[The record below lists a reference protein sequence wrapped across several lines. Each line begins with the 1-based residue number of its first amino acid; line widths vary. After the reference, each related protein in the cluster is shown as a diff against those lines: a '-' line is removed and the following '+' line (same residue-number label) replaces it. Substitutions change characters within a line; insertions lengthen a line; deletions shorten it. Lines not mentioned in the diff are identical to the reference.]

1 MQMPFLPVNQSDLNK
16 RGWTALDIILISGDA
31 YIDHPAFAAAI
42 IGRTLEAAGF
52 KVGIIAQ
59 PDWKND
65 SDFTV
70 LGKPRLFFGITSG
83 NMDSMVNHYT
93 AQRKLR
99 NNDAYSPDGVTGK
112 RPDRAVII
120 YTNILK
126 RLFKGVPIVIGGI
139 ESSLRR
145 IAHYDFWQDKVRNSI
160 LADSKADI
168 LLYGMGERPV
178 TDLAVLLQQGNPVS
192 SIQNLPSSVVFSS
205 TPPTN
210 EDIILPEAEKCSAK
224 DTFYQMT
231 RQFEDNYRTKTIFQK
246 NAGRWLKHNPPAK
259 PLTTKEMDTIYAL
272 PFEYKPHP
280 VYKGQKIPAYE
291 QIKESITSHRG
302 CYGGCNF
309 CAIACHQG
317 RNIQSRSEKSLL
329 QEAQKHTGTISDV
342 GGPTVNMYA
351 SFCRL
356 CFPETCKRN
365 SCLVPDI
372 CPNLQINHSI
382 QVKLLDKISNLPNIK
397 HLFIA
402 SGIRYD
408 MAINDESYIEA
419 IATKYTGGRLKL
431 APEHSVPK
439 VLRLMN
445 KPQIDIFEQF
455 CKKFY
460 FYTQKAGLKRQI
472 IPYIII
478 GHPGTNMDDALELHY
493 WLRKNKLSV
502 EQVQEFTPT
511 PMTISTCMYYTGL
524 DYETGEP
531 IHIPKPS
538 EIRRQKELI
547 INRTTMKLTGTS
559 TIRKNDILVVQKF
572 R

>member
-1 MQMPFLPVNQSDLNK
+1 MPFLPVNQSDLK
-16 RGWTALDIILISGDA
+16 ERDWDYLDIILISGDA
-31 YIDHPAFAAAI
+31 YIDHPSFAAAI

-52 KVGIIAQ
+52 RVGIIPQ
-59 PDWKND
+59 PDWRND
-65 SDFTV
+65 STFTV
-70 LGKPRLFFGITSG
+70 LGRPRLFFGITAG

-99 NNDAYSPDGVTGK
+99 NDDAYSPDGISGK
-112 RPDRAVII
+112 RPDRAIII
-120 YTNILK
+120 YTNIIK

-168 LLYGMGERPV
+168 LIYGMGERPV
-178 TDLAVLLQQGNPVS
+178 TELAILLQKGVPVS
-192 SIQNLPSSVVFSS
+192 SIQNLPSTVVFSS
-205 TPPTN
+205 TFPAK

-224 DTFYQMT
+224 ETFYQMT
-231 RQFEDNYRTKTIFQK
+231 RQFEDNYRTKNIFQK
-246 NAGRWLKHNPPAK
+246 TAGRWLKHNPPAK
-259 PLTTKEMDTIYAL
+259 PLTTKEMDSIYAL
-272 PFEYKPHP
+272 PFAYQAHP
-280 VYKGQKIPAYE
+280 VYAGHKIPAYE
-291 QIKESITSHRG
+291 QIKDSITSHRG

-317 RNIQSRSEKSLL
+317 RNIQSRSETSLL
-329 QEAQKHTGTISDV
+329 KEAQKHTGTISDV
-342 GGPTVNMYA
+342 GGPTANMYA

-356 CFPETCKRN
+356 DFPETCKRS

-372 CPNLQINHSI
+372 CPNLQINHSV
-382 QVKLLDKISNLPNIK
+382 QLKILAKIGNLPRIK

-408 MAINDESYIEA
+408 MAVNDDNYIEA
-419 IATKYTGGRLKL
+419 LATKYTGGRLKL
-431 APEHSVPK
+431 APEHSVSS

-445 KPQIDIFEQF
+445 KPQIEVFEKF

-460 FYTQKAGLKRQI
+460 FYTNKAGRKSQI
-472 IPYIII
+472 IPYLII
-478 GHPGTNMDDALELHY
+478 GHPGTTMEDAFELRN
-493 WLRKNKLSV
+493 WLRKNKLKV

-524 DYETGEP
+524 DYETGKP

-547 INRTTMKLTGTS
+547 INR
-559 TIRKNDILVVQKF
+559 
-572 R
+572 

>member
-1 MQMPFLPVNQSDLNK
+1 MPFLPVNQSDLK
-16 RGWTALDIILISGDA
+16 ERDWDYLDIILISGDA
-31 YIDHPAFAAAI
+31 YIDHPSFAAAI

-52 KVGIIAQ
+52 RVGIIPQ
-59 PDWKND
+59 PDWRND
-65 SDFTV
+65 SSFTV
-70 LGKPRLFFGITSG
+70 LGKPRLFFGITAG
-83 NMDSMVNHYT
+83 NMDSIVNHYT

-99 NNDAYSPDGVTGK
+99 NDDAYSPDGISGK
-112 RPDRAVII
+112 RPDRAIII
-120 YTNILK
+120 YTNIIK

-168 LLYGMGERPV
+168 LIYGMGERPV
-178 TDLAVLLQQGNPVS
+178 TELAILLQKGVPVS
-192 SIQNLPSSVVFSS
+192 SIQNLPSTVVFSS
-205 TPPTN
+205 SPPAK

-224 DTFYQMT
+224 ETFYQMT

-246 NAGRWLKHNPPAK
+246 TAGRWLKHNPPAK
-259 PLTTKEMDTIYAL
+259 PLTTKEMDSIYAL
-272 PFEYKPHP
+272 PFAYQPHP
-280 VYKGQKIPAYE
+280 VYAGHKIPAYE
-291 QIKESITSHRG
+291 QIKDSITSHRG

-317 RNIQSRSEKSLL
+317 RNIQFRSETSLL
-329 QEAQKHTGTISDV
+329 KEAQKHTGTISDV
-342 GGPTVNMYA
+342 GGPTANMYA

-356 CFPETCKRN
+356 DFPETCKRS

-372 CPNLQINHSI
+372 CPNLQINHSVQLKI
-382 QVKLLDKISNLPNIK
+382 LAKIGKLPRIK

-408 MAINDESYIEA
+408 MAVNDDNYIEA
-419 IATKYTGGRLKL
+419 LATKYTGGRLKL
-431 APEHSVPK
+431 APEHSVSS

-445 KPQIDIFEQF
+445 KPQIEVFEKF

-460 FYTQKAGLKRQI
+460 FYTNKAGLKSQI
-472 IPYIII
+472 IPYLII
-478 GHPGTNMDDALELHY
+478 GHPGTTMEDAFELRN
-493 WLRKNKLSV
+493 WLRKNKLKV

-524 DYETGEP
+524 DYETGKP

-547 INRTTMKLTGTS
+547 INR
-559 TIRKNDILVVQKF
+559 
-572 R
+572 

>member
-1 MQMPFLPVNQSDLNK
+1 MPFLPVNQSDLK
-16 RGWTALDIILISGDA
+16 ERDWDYLDIILISGDA
-31 YIDHPAFAAAI
+31 YIDHPSFAAAI

-52 KVGIIAQ
+52 RVGIIPQ
-59 PDWKND
+59 PDWRND
-65 SDFTV
+65 STFTV
-70 LGKPRLFFGITSG
+70 LGRPRLFFGITAG

-99 NNDAYSPDGVTGK
+99 NDDAYSPDGISGK
-112 RPDRAVII
+112 RPDRAIII
-120 YTNILK
+120 YTNIIK

-168 LLYGMGERPV
+168 LIYGMGERPV
-178 TDLAVLLQQGNPVS
+178 RDLAILLQKGVPVS
-192 SIQNLPSSVVFSS
+192 SIQNLPSTVVFSS
-205 TPPTN
+205 TFPAK

-224 DTFYQMT
+224 ETFYQMT

-259 PLTTKEMDTIYAL
+259 PLTTKEMDSIYAL
-272 PFEYKPHP
+272 PFAYQAHP
-280 VYKGQKIPAYE
+280 VYAGHKIPAYE
-291 QIKESITSHRG
+291 QIKDSITSHRG

-317 RNIQSRSEKSLL
+317 RNIQSRSETSLL
-329 QEAQKHTGTISDV
+329 KEAQKHTGTITDV
-342 GGPTVNMYA
+342 GGPTANMYA

-356 CFPETCKRN
+356 DFPDTCKRS

-372 CPNLQINHSI
+372 CPNLQINHSV
-382 QVKLLDKISNLPNIK
+382 QLKILAKIGNLPRIK

-408 MAINDESYIEA
+408 MAVNDDNYIEA
-419 IATKYTGGRLKL
+419 LATKYTGGRLKL
-431 APEHSVPK
+431 APEHSVSS

-445 KPQIDIFEQF
+445 KPQIEVFEKF

-460 FYTQKAGLKRQI
+460 FYTNKAGLKSQI
-472 IPYIII
+472 IPYLII
-478 GHPGTNMDDALELHY
+478 GHPGTTMEDAFELRN
-493 WLRKNKLSV
+493 WLRKNKLKV

-524 DYETGEP
+524 DYETGKP

-547 INRTTMKLTGTS
+547 INR
-559 TIRKNDILVVQKF
+559 
-572 R
+572 

>member
-1 MQMPFLPVNQSDLNK
+1 MPFLPVNQSDLK
-16 RGWTALDIILISGDA
+16 ERDWDYLDIILISGDA
-31 YIDHPAFAAAI
+31 YIDHPSFAAAI

-52 KVGIIAQ
+52 RVGIIPQ
-59 PDWKND
+59 PDWRND
-65 SDFTV
+65 SSFTV
-70 LGKPRLFFGITSG
+70 LGKPRLFFGITAG
-83 NMDSMVNHYT
+83 NMDSIVNHYT

-99 NNDAYSPDGVTGK
+99 NDDAYSPDGISGK
-112 RPDRAVII
+112 RPDRAIII
-120 YTNILK
+120 YTNIIK

-168 LLYGMGERPV
+168 LIYGMGERPV
-178 TDLAVLLQQGNPVS
+178 TELAILLQKGVPVS
-192 SIQNLPSSVVFSS
+192 SIQNLPSTVVFSS
-205 TPPTN
+205 SPPAK

-224 DTFYQMT
+224 ETFYQMT

-246 NAGRWLKHNPPAK
+246 TAGRWLKHNPPAK
-259 PLTTKEMDTIYAL
+259 PLTTKEMDSIYAL
-272 PFEYKPHP
+272 PFAYQPHP
-280 VYKGQKIPAYE
+280 VYAGHKIPAYE
-291 QIKESITSHRG
+291 QIKDSITSHRG

-317 RNIQSRSEKSLL
+317 RNIQFRSETSLL
-329 QEAQKHTGTISDV
+329 KEAQKHTGTISDV
-342 GGPTVNMYA
+342 GGPTANMYA

-356 CFPETCKRN
+356 DFPETCKRS

-372 CPNLQINHSI
+372 CPNLQINHSVQLKI
-382 QVKLLDKISNLPNIK
+382 LAKIGKLPRIK

-408 MAINDESYIEA
+408 MAVNDDNYIEA

-431 APEHSVPK
+431 APEHSVSS

-445 KPQIDIFEQF
+445 KPQIEVFEKF

-460 FYTQKAGLKRQI
+460 FYTNKAGLKSQI
-472 IPYIII
+472 IPYLII
-478 GHPGTNMDDALELHY
+478 GHPGTTMEDAFELRN
-493 WLRKNKLSV
+493 WLRKNKLKV

-524 DYETGEP
+524 DYETGKP

-547 INRTTMKLTGTS
+547 INR
-559 TIRKNDILVVQKF
+559 
-572 R
+572 

>member
-1 MQMPFLPVNQSDLNK
+1 MLFLPVNQSDLK
-16 RGWTALDIILISGDA
+16 ERDWDYLDIILISGDA
-31 YIDHPAFAAAI
+31 YIDHPSFAAAI

-52 KVGIIAQ
+52 RVGIIPQ
-59 PDWKND
+59 PDWRND
-65 SDFTV
+65 SSFTV
-70 LGKPRLFFGITSG
+70 LGKPRLFFGITAG
-83 NMDSMVNHYT
+83 NMDSIVNHYT

-99 NNDAYSPDGVTGK
+99 NDDAYSPDGISGK
-112 RPDRAVII
+112 RPDRAIII
-120 YTNILK
+120 YTNIIK

-168 LLYGMGERPV
+168 LIYGMGERPV
-178 TDLAVLLQQGNPVS
+178 TELAILLQKGVPVS
-192 SIQNLPSSVVFSS
+192 SIQNLPSTVVFSS
-205 TPPTN
+205 TFPAK

-224 DTFYQMT
+224 ETFYQMT

-246 NAGRWLKHNPPAK
+246 TAGRWLKHNPPAK
-259 PLTTKEMDTIYAL
+259 PLTTKEMDSIYAL
-272 PFEYKPHP
+272 SFKYQPHP
-280 VYKGQKIPAYE
+280 VYAGHKIPAYE
-291 QIKESITSHRG
+291 QIKDSITSHRG

-317 RNIQSRSEKSLL
+317 RNIQSRSETSLL
-329 QEAQKHTGTISDV
+329 KEAQKHTGTITDV
-342 GGPTVNMYA
+342 GGPTANMYA

-356 CFPETCKRN
+356 DFPETCKRS

-372 CPNLQINHSI
+372 CPNLQINHSV
-382 QVKLLDKISNLPNIK
+382 QLKILAKIGNLPRIK

-408 MAINDESYIEA
+408 MAVNDDNYIEA
-419 IATKYTGGRLKL
+419 LATKYTGGRLKL
-431 APEHSVPK
+431 APEHSVSS

-445 KPQIDIFEQF
+445 KPQIEVFEKF

-460 FYTQKAGLKRQI
+460 FYTNKAGLKSQI
-472 IPYIII
+472 IPYLII
-478 GHPGTNMDDALELHY
+478 GHPGTTMEDAFELRN
-493 WLRKNKLSV
+493 WLRKNKLKV

-524 DYETGEP
+524 DYETGKP

-547 INRTTMKLTGTS
+547 IN
-559 TIRKNDILVVQKF
+559 Q
-572 R
+572 

>member
-70 LGKPRLFFGITSG
+70 LGEPRLFFGITSG

-120 YTNILK
+120 YTNIIK

-178 TDLAVLLQQGNPVS
+178 TDLAVLLQQGNSVS

-246 NAGRWLKHNPPAK
+246 NA
-259 PLTTKEMDTIYAL
+259 
-272 PFEYKPHP
+272 
-280 VYKGQKIPAYE
+280 
-291 QIKESITSHRG
+291 
-302 CYGGCNF
+302 
-309 CAIACHQG
+309 
-317 RNIQSRSEKSLL
+317 
-329 QEAQKHTGTISDV
+329 
-342 GGPTVNMYA
+342 
-351 SFCRL
+351 
-356 CFPETCKRN
+356 
-365 SCLVPDI
+365 
-372 CPNLQINHSI
+372 
-382 QVKLLDKISNLPNIK
+382 
-397 HLFIA
+397 
-402 SGIRYD
+402 
-408 MAINDESYIEA
+408 
-419 IATKYTGGRLKL
+419 
-431 APEHSVPK
+431 
-439 VLRLMN
+439 
-445 KPQIDIFEQF
+445 
-455 CKKFY
+455 
-460 FYTQKAGLKRQI
+460 
-472 IPYIII
+472 
-478 GHPGTNMDDALELHY
+478 
-493 WLRKNKLSV
+493 
-502 EQVQEFTPT
+502 
-511 PMTISTCMYYTGL
+511 
-524 DYETGEP
+524 
-531 IHIPKPS
+531 
-538 EIRRQKELI
+538 
-547 INRTTMKLTGTS
+547 
-559 TIRKNDILVVQKF
+559 
-572 R
+572 

>member
-1 MQMPFLPVNQSDLNK
+1 MPFLPVNQSDLK
-16 RGWTALDIILISGDA
+16 ERDWDYLDIILISGDA
-31 YIDHPAFAAAI
+31 YIDHPSFAAAI

-52 KVGIIAQ
+52 RVGIIPQ
-59 PDWKND
+59 PDWRND
-65 SDFTV
+65 STFTV
-70 LGKPRLFFGITSG
+70 LGRPRLFFGITAG

-99 NNDAYSPDGVTGK
+99 NDDAYSPDGISGK
-112 RPDRAVII
+112 RPDRAIII
-120 YTNILK
+120 YTNIIK

-168 LLYGMGERPV
+168 LIYGMGERPV
-178 TDLAVLLQQGNPVS
+178 TELAILLQKGIPVS
-192 SIQNLPSSVVFSS
+192 SIQNLPSTVVFSS
-205 TPPTN
+205 TFPAK

-224 DTFYQMT
+224 ETFYQMT

-246 NAGRWLKHNPPAK
+246 TAGRWLKHNPPAK
-259 PLTTKEMDTIYAL
+259 PLTTKEMDSIYAL
-272 PFEYKPHP
+272 PFAYQAHP
-280 VYKGQKIPAYE
+280 VYAGHKIPAYE
-291 QIKESITSHRG
+291 QIKDSITSHRG

-317 RNIQSRSEKSLL
+317 RNIQSRSETSLL
-329 QEAQKHTGTISDV
+329 KEAQKHTGTITDV
-342 GGPTVNMYA
+342 GGPTANMYA

-356 CFPETCKRN
+356 DFPDTCKRS

-372 CPNLQINHSI
+372 CPNLQINHSV
-382 QVKLLDKISNLPNIK
+382 QLKILAKIGNLPRIK

-408 MAINDESYIEA
+408 MAVNDDNYIEA
-419 IATKYTGGRLKL
+419 LATKYTGGRLKL
-431 APEHSVPK
+431 APEHSVSS

-445 KPQIDIFEQF
+445 KPQIEVFEKF

-460 FYTQKAGLKRQI
+460 FYTNKAGLKSKI
-472 IPYIII
+472 IPYLII
-478 GHPGTNMDDALELHY
+478 GHPGTTMENAFELRN
-493 WLRKNKLSV
+493 WLRKNKLKV

-524 DYETGEP
+524 DYETGKP

-547 INRTTMKLTGTS
+547 INR
-559 TIRKNDILVVQKF
+559 
-572 R
+572 

>member
-1 MQMPFLPVNQSDLNK
+1 MPFLPVNQSDLK
-16 RGWTALDIILISGDA
+16 ERDWDYLDIILISGDA
-31 YIDHPAFAAAI
+31 YIDHPSFAAAI

-52 KVGIIAQ
+52 RVGIIPQ
-59 PDWKND
+59 PDWRND
-65 SDFTV
+65 SSFTV
-70 LGKPRLFFGITSG
+70 LGKPRLFFGITAG
-83 NMDSMVNHYT
+83 NMDSIVNHYT

-99 NNDAYSPDGVTGK
+99 NDDAYSPDGISGK
-112 RPDRAVII
+112 RPDRAIII
-120 YTNILK
+120 YTNIIK

-168 LLYGMGERPV
+168 LIYGMGERPV
-178 TDLAVLLQQGNPVS
+178 TELAILLQKGVPVS
-192 SIQNLPSSVVFSS
+192 SIQNLPSTVVFSS
-205 TPPTN
+205 TFPAK
-210 EDIILPEAEKCSAK
+210 EDIILPEAEKCYAK
-224 DTFYQMT
+224 ETFYQMT

-246 NAGRWLKHNPPAK
+246 TAGRWLKHNPPAK
-259 PLTTKEMDTIYAL
+259 PLTTKEMDSIYAL
-272 PFEYKPHP
+272 PFAYQPHP
-280 VYKGQKIPAYE
+280 VYAGHKIPAYE
-291 QIKESITSHRG
+291 QIKDSITSHRG

-317 RNIQSRSEKSLL
+317 RNIQSRSETSLL
-329 QEAQKHTGTISDV
+329 KEAQKHTGTITDV
-342 GGPTVNMYA
+342 GGPTANMYA

-356 CFPETCKRN
+356 DFPETCKRS

-372 CPNLQINHSI
+372 CPNLQINHSVQLKI
-382 QVKLLDKISNLPNIK
+382 LAKIGKLPRIK

-408 MAINDESYIEA
+408 MAVNDDNYIEA

-431 APEHSVPK
+431 APEHSVSS

-445 KPQIDIFEQF
+445 KPQIEVFEKF

-460 FYTQKAGLKRQI
+460 FYTNKAGLKSQI
-472 IPYIII
+472 IPYLII
-478 GHPGTNMDDALELHY
+478 GHPGTTMEDAFELRN
-493 WLRKNKLSV
+493 WLRKNKLKV

-524 DYETGEP
+524 DYETGKP

-547 INRTTMKLTGTS
+547 INR
-559 TIRKNDILVVQKF
+559 
-572 R
+572 

>member
-1 MQMPFLPVNQSDLNK
+1 MPFLPVNQSDLK
-16 RGWTALDIILISGDA
+16 ERDWDYLDIILISGDA
-31 YIDHPAFAAAI
+31 YIDHPSFAAAI
-42 IGRTLEAAGF
+42 IGRTLESAGF
-52 KVGIIAQ
+52 RVGIIPQ
-59 PDWKND
+59 PDWRND
-65 SDFTV
+65 SAFTV
-70 LGKPRLFFGITSG
+70 LGKPRLFFGITAG

-99 NNDAYSPDGVTGK
+99 NDDAYSPDGISGK
-112 RPDRAVII
+112 RPDRAIII
-120 YTNILK
+120 YTNIIK

-168 LLYGMGERPV
+168 LIYGMGERPV
-178 TDLAVLLQQGNPVS
+178 TELAILLQKGIPVS
-192 SIQNLPSSVVFSS
+192 SIQNLPSTVVFSS
-205 TPPTN
+205 TFPAK

-224 DTFYQMT
+224 ETFYQMT

-246 NAGRWLKHNPPAK
+246 TAGRWLKHNPPAK
-259 PLTTKEMDTIYAL
+259 PLTTKEMDSIYAL
-272 PFEYKPHP
+272 SFKYQPHP
-280 VYKGQKIPAYE
+280 VYAGHKIPAYE
-291 QIKESITSHRG
+291 QIKDSITSHRG

-317 RNIQSRSEKSLL
+317 RNIQSRSETSLL
-329 QEAQKHTGTISDV
+329 KEAQKHTGTITDV
-342 GGPTVNMYA
+342 GGPTANMYA

-356 CFPETCKRN
+356 DFPETCKRS

-372 CPNLQINHSI
+372 CPNLQINHSV
-382 QVKLLDKISNLPNIK
+382 QLKILAKIGNLPRIK

-408 MAINDESYIEA
+408 MAVNDDNYIEA
-419 IATKYTGGRLKL
+419 LATKYTGGRLKL
-431 APEHSVPK
+431 APEHSVSS

-445 KPQIDIFEQF
+445 KPQIEVFEKF

-460 FYTQKAGLKRQI
+460 FYTNKAGLKSKI
-472 IPYIII
+472 IPYLII
-478 GHPGTNMDDALELHY
+478 GHPGTTMEDAFELRN
-493 WLRKNKLSV
+493 WLRKNKLKV

-524 DYETGEP
+524 DYETGKP

-547 INRTTMKLTGTS
+547 INR
-559 TIRKNDILVVQKF
+559 
-572 R
+572 

>member
-1 MQMPFLPVNQSDLNK
+1 MPFLPVNQSDLK
-16 RGWTALDIILISGDA
+16 ERDWDYLDIILISGDA
-31 YIDHPAFAAAI
+31 YIDHPSFAAAI

-52 KVGIIAQ
+52 RVGIIPQ
-59 PDWKND
+59 PDWRND
-65 SDFTV
+65 SSFTV
-70 LGKPRLFFGITSG
+70 LGKPRLFFGITAG

-99 NNDAYSPDGVTGK
+99 NDDAYSPDGISGK
-112 RPDRAVII
+112 RPDRAIII
-120 YTNILK
+120 YTNIIK

-168 LLYGMGERPV
+168 LIYGMGERPV
-178 TDLAVLLQQGNPVS
+178 TELAILLQKGIPVS
-192 SIQNLPSSVVFSS
+192 SIQNLPSTVVFSS
-205 TPPTN
+205 TFPAK

-224 DTFYQMT
+224 ETFYQMT

-246 NAGRWLKHNPPAK
+246 TAGRWLKHNPPAK
-259 PLTTKEMDTIYAL
+259 PLTTKEMDSIYAL
-272 PFEYKPHP
+272 SFKYQPHP
-280 VYKGQKIPAYE
+280 VYAGHKIPAYE
-291 QIKESITSHRG
+291 QIKDSITSHRG

-317 RNIQSRSEKSLL
+317 RNIQSRSETSLL
-329 QEAQKHTGTISDV
+329 KEAQKHTGTITDV
-342 GGPTVNMYA
+342 GCPTANMYA

-356 CFPETCKRN
+356 DFPETCKRS

-372 CPNLQINHSI
+372 CPNLQINHSV
-382 QVKLLDKISNLPNIK
+382 QLKILAKIGNLPRIK

-408 MAINDESYIEA
+408 MAVNDDNYIEA
-419 IATKYTGGRLKL
+419 LATKYTGGRLKL
-431 APEHSVPK
+431 APEHSVSS

-445 KPQIDIFEQF
+445 KPQIEVFEKF

-460 FYTQKAGLKRQI
+460 FYTNKAGLKSKI
-472 IPYIII
+472 IPYLII
-478 GHPGTNMDDALELHY
+478 GHPGTTMEDAFELRN
-493 WLRKNKLSV
+493 WLRKNKLKV

-524 DYETGEP
+524 DYETGKP

-547 INRTTMKLTGTS
+547 INR
-559 TIRKNDILVVQKF
+559 
-572 R
+572 

>member
-1 MQMPFLPVNQSDLNK
+1 MLFLPVNQSDLK
-16 RGWTALDIILISGDA
+16 ERDWDYLDIILISGDA
-31 YIDHPAFAAAI
+31 YIDHPSFAAAI

-52 KVGIIAQ
+52 RVGIIPQ
-59 PDWKND
+59 PDWRND
-65 SDFTV
+65 SAFTV
-70 LGKPRLFFGITSG
+70 LGKPRLFFGITAG

-99 NNDAYSPDGVTGK
+99 NDDAYSPDGISGK
-112 RPDRAVII
+112 RPDRAIII
-120 YTNILK
+120 YTNIIK

-168 LLYGMGERPV
+168 LIYGMGERPV
-178 TDLAVLLQQGNPVS
+178 TELAILLQKGVPVS
-192 SIQNLPSSVVFSS
+192 SIQNLPSTVVFSS
-205 TPPTN
+205 TFPAK

-224 DTFYQMT
+224 ETFYQMT
-231 RQFEDNYRTKTIFQK
+231 RQFEDNYRTKNIFQK
-246 NAGRWLKHNPPAK
+246 TAGRWLKHNPPAK
-259 PLTTKEMDTIYAL
+259 PLTTKEMDSIYAL
-272 PFEYKPHP
+272 PFAYQPHP
-280 VYKGQKIPAYE
+280 IYAVHKIPAYE
-291 QIKESITSHRG
+291 QIKDSITSHRG

-317 RNIQSRSEKSLL
+317 RNIQSRSETSLL
-329 QEAQKHTGTISDV
+329 KEAQKHTGTITDV
-342 GGPTVNMYA
+342 GGPTANMYA

-356 CFPETCKRN
+356 DFPDTCKRS

-372 CPNLQINHSI
+372 CPNLQINHSVQLEI
-382 QVKLLDKISNLPNIK
+382 LAKIGNLPRIK

-408 MAINDESYIEA
+408 MAVNDDNYIEA
-419 IATKYTGGRLKL
+419 LATKYTGGRLKL
-431 APEHSVPK
+431 APEHSVSS

-445 KPQIDIFEQF
+445 KPQIEVFEKF

-460 FYTQKAGLKRQI
+460 FYTNKAGLKSQI
-472 IPYIII
+472 IPYLII
-478 GHPGTNMDDALELHY
+478 GHPGTTMEDAFELRN
-493 WLRKNKLSV
+493 WLRKNKLKV

-524 DYETGEP
+524 DYETGKP

-547 INRTTMKLTGTS
+547 INR
-559 TIRKNDILVVQKF
+559 
-572 R
+572 

>member
-1 MQMPFLPVNQSDLNK
+1 MPFLPVNQSDLK
-16 RGWTALDIILISGDA
+16 ERDWDYLDIILISGDA
-31 YIDHPAFAAAI
+31 YIDHPSFAAAI

-52 KVGIIAQ
+52 RVGIIPQ
-59 PDWKND
+59 PDWRND
-65 SDFTV
+65 SAFTV
-70 LGKPRLFFGITSG
+70 LGKPRLFFGITAG

-99 NNDAYSPDGVTGK
+99 NDDAYSPDGISGK
-112 RPDRAVII
+112 RPDRAIII
-120 YTNILK
+120 YTNIIK

-168 LLYGMGERPV
+168 LIYGMGERPV
-178 TDLAVLLQQGNPVS
+178 TELAILLQKGIPVS
-192 SIQNLPSSVVFSS
+192 SIQNLPSTVVFSS
-205 TPPTN
+205 TFPAK

-224 DTFYQMT
+224 ETFYQMT
-231 RQFEDNYRTKTIFQK
+231 RQFEDNYRTKNIFQK
-246 NAGRWLKHNPPAK
+246 TAGRWLKHNPPAK
-259 PLTTKEMDTIYAL
+259 PLTTKEMDSIYAL
-272 PFEYKPHP
+272 PFKYQPHP
-280 VYKGQKIPAYE
+280 VYAGHKIPAYE
-291 QIKESITSHRG
+291 QIKDSITSHRG

-317 RNIQSRSEKSLL
+317 RNIQFRSETSLL
-329 QEAQKHTGTISDV
+329 KEAQKHTGTISDV
-342 GGPTVNMYA
+342 GGPTANMYA

-356 CFPETCKRN
+356 DFPETCKRS

-372 CPNLQINHSI
+372 CPNLQINHSV
-382 QVKLLDKISNLPNIK
+382 QLKILAKIGNLPRIK

-408 MAINDESYIEA
+408 MAVNDDNYIEA
-419 IATKYTGGRLKL
+419 LATKYTGGRLKL
-431 APEHSVPK
+431 APEHSVSS

-445 KPQIDIFEQF
+445 KPQIEVFEKF

-460 FYTQKAGLKRQI
+460 FYTNKAGLKSQI
-472 IPYIII
+472 IPYLII
-478 GHPGTNMDDALELHY
+478 GHPGTTMEDAFELRN
-493 WLRKNKLSV
+493 WLRKNKLKV

-524 DYETGEP
+524 DYETGKP

-547 INRTTMKLTGTS
+547 INR
-559 TIRKNDILVVQKF
+559 
-572 R
+572 

>member
-1 MQMPFLPVNQSDLNK
+1 MLFLPVNQSDLK
-16 RGWTALDIILISGDA
+16 ERDWDYLDIILISGDA
-31 YIDHPAFAAAI
+31 YIDHPSFAAAI

-52 KVGIIAQ
+52 RVGIIPQ
-59 PDWKND
+59 PDWRND
-65 SDFTV
+65 SSFTV
-70 LGKPRLFFGITSG
+70 LGKPRLFFGITAG
-83 NMDSMVNHYT
+83 NMDSIVNHYT

-99 NNDAYSPDGVTGK
+99 NDDAYSPDGISGK
-112 RPDRAVII
+112 RPDRAIII
-120 YTNILK
+120 YTNIIK

-168 LLYGMGERPV
+168 LIYGMGERPV
-178 TDLAVLLQQGNPVS
+178 TELAILLQKGIPVS
-192 SIQNLPSSVVFSS
+192 SIQNLPSTVVFSS
-205 TPPTN
+205 TFPAK

-224 DTFYQMT
+224 ETFYQMT

-246 NAGRWLKHNPPAK
+246 TAGRWLKHNPPAK
-259 PLTTKEMDTIYAL
+259 PLTTKEMDSIYAL
-272 PFEYKPHP
+272 SFKYQPHP
-280 VYKGQKIPAYE
+280 VYAGHKIPAYE
-291 QIKESITSHRG
+291 QIKDSITSHRG

-317 RNIQSRSEKSLL
+317 RNIQSRSETSLL
-329 QEAQKHTGTISDV
+329 KEAQKHTGTITDV
-342 GGPTVNMYA
+342 GGPTANMYA

-356 CFPETCKRN
+356 DFPETCKRS

-372 CPNLQINHSI
+372 CPNLQINHSV
-382 QVKLLDKISNLPNIK
+382 QLKILAKIGNLPRIK

-408 MAINDESYIEA
+408 MAVNDDNYIEA
-419 IATKYTGGRLKL
+419 LATKYTGGRLKL
-431 APEHSVPK
+431 APEHSVSS

-445 KPQIDIFEQF
+445 KPQIEVFEKF

-460 FYTQKAGLKRQI
+460 FYTNKAGLKSKI
-472 IPYIII
+472 IPYLII
-478 GHPGTNMDDALELHY
+478 GHPGTTMENAFELRN
-493 WLRKNKLSV
+493 WLRKNKLKV

-524 DYETGEP
+524 DYETGKP

-547 INRTTMKLTGTS
+547 INR
-559 TIRKNDILVVQKF
+559 
-572 R
+572 

>member
-1 MQMPFLPVNQSDLNK
+1 MLFLPVNQSDLK
-16 RGWTALDIILISGDA
+16 ERDWDYLDIILISGDA
-31 YIDHPAFAAAI
+31 YIDHPSFAAAI

-52 KVGIIAQ
+52 RVGIIPQ
-59 PDWKND
+59 PDWRND
-65 SDFTV
+65 STFTV
-70 LGKPRLFFGITSG
+70 LGRPRLFFGITAG

-99 NNDAYSPDGVTGK
+99 NDDAYSPDGISGK
-112 RPDRAVII
+112 RPDRAIII
-120 YTNILK
+120 YTNIIK

-168 LLYGMGERPV
+168 LIYGMGERPV
-178 TDLAVLLQQGNPVS
+178 TELAILLQKGVPVS
-192 SIQNLPSSVVFSS
+192 SIQNLPSTVVFSS
-205 TPPTN
+205 TFPAK

-224 DTFYQMT
+224 ETFYQMT
-231 RQFEDNYRTKTIFQK
+231 RQFEDNYRTKNIFQK
-246 NAGRWLKHNPPAK
+246 TAGRWLKHNPPAK
-259 PLTTKEMDTIYAL
+259 PLTTKEMDSIYAL
-272 PFEYKPHP
+272 PFAYQPHP
-280 VYKGQKIPAYE
+280 IYAVHKIPAYE
-291 QIKESITSHRG
+291 QIKDSITSHRG

-317 RNIQSRSEKSLL
+317 RNIQSRSETSLL
-329 QEAQKHTGTISDV
+329 KEAQKHTGTITDV
-342 GGPTVNMYA
+342 GGPTANMYA

-356 CFPETCKRN
+356 DFPDTCKRS

-372 CPNLQINHSI
+372 CPNLQINHSV
-382 QVKLLDKISNLPNIK
+382 QLKILAKIGNLPRIK

-408 MAINDESYIEA
+408 MAVNDDNYIEA
-419 IATKYTGGRLKL
+419 LATKYTGGRLKL
-431 APEHSVPK
+431 APEHSVSS

-445 KPQIDIFEQF
+445 KPQIEVFEKF

-460 FYTQKAGLKRQI
+460 FYTNKAGLKSKI
-472 IPYIII
+472 IPYLII
-478 GHPGTNMDDALELHY
+478 GHPGTTMEDAFELRN
-493 WLRKNKLSV
+493 WLRKNKLKV

-524 DYETGEP
+524 DYETGKP

-547 INRTTMKLTGTS
+547 INR
-559 TIRKNDILVVQKF
+559 
-572 R
+572 

>member
-1 MQMPFLPVNQSDLNK
+1 MLFLPVNQSDLK
-16 RGWTALDIILISGDA
+16 ERDWDYLDIILISGDA
-31 YIDHPAFAAAI
+31 YIDHPSFAAAI

-52 KVGIIAQ
+52 RVGIIPQ
-59 PDWKND
+59 PDWRND
-65 SDFTV
+65 SAFTV
-70 LGKPRLFFGITSG
+70 LGKPRLFFGITAG

-99 NNDAYSPDGVTGK
+99 NDDAYSPDGISGK
-112 RPDRAVII
+112 RPDRAIII
-120 YTNILK
+120 YTNIIK

-168 LLYGMGERPV
+168 LIYGMGERPV
-178 TDLAVLLQQGNPVS
+178 TELAILLQKGIPVS
-192 SIQNLPSSVVFSS
+192 SIQNLPSTVVFSS
-205 TPPTN
+205 TFPAK

-224 DTFYQMT
+224 ETFYQMT

-246 NAGRWLKHNPPAK
+246 TAGRWLKHNPPAK
-259 PLTTKEMDTIYAL
+259 PLTTKEMDSIYAL
-272 PFEYKPHP
+272 SFKYQPHP
-280 VYKGQKIPAYE
+280 VYAGHKIPAYE
-291 QIKESITSHRG
+291 QIKDSITSHRG

-317 RNIQSRSEKSLL
+317 RNIQSRSETSLL
-329 QEAQKHTGTISDV
+329 KEAQKHTGTITDV
-342 GGPTVNMYA
+342 GGPTANMYA

-356 CFPETCKRN
+356 DFPETCKRS

-372 CPNLQINHSI
+372 CPNLQINHSV
-382 QVKLLDKISNLPNIK
+382 QLKILAKIGNLPRIK

-408 MAINDESYIEA
+408 MAVNDDNYIEA
-419 IATKYTGGRLKL
+419 LATKYTGGRLKL
-431 APEHSVPK
+431 APEHSVSS

-445 KPQIDIFEQF
+445 KPQIEVFEKF

-460 FYTQKAGLKRQI
+460 FYTNKAGLKSKI
-472 IPYIII
+472 IPYLII
-478 GHPGTNMDDALELHY
+478 GHPGTTMEDAFELRN
-493 WLRKNKLSV
+493 WLRKNKLKV

-524 DYETGEP
+524 DYETGKP

-547 INRTTMKLTGTS
+547 INR
-559 TIRKNDILVVQKF
+559 
-572 R
+572 

>member
-1 MQMPFLPVNQSDLNK
+1 MPFLPVNQSDLK
-16 RGWTALDIILISGDA
+16 ERDWDYLDIILISGDA
-31 YIDHPAFAAAI
+31 YIDHPSFAAAI
-42 IGRTLEAAGF
+42 IGRTLESAGF
-52 KVGIIAQ
+52 RVGIIPQ
-59 PDWKND
+59 PDWRND
-65 SDFTV
+65 SAFTV
-70 LGKPRLFFGITSG
+70 LGKPRLFFGITAG

-99 NNDAYSPDGVTGK
+99 NDDAYSPDGISGK
-112 RPDRAVII
+112 RPDRAIII
-120 YTNILK
+120 YTNIIK

-145 IAHYDFWQDKVRNSI
+145 IVHYDFWQDKVRNSI

-168 LLYGMGERPV
+168 LIYGMGERPV
-178 TDLAVLLQQGNPVS
+178 TKLAILLQKGIPVS
-192 SIQNLPSSVVFSS
+192 SIQNLPSTVVFSS
-205 TPPTN
+205 TFPAK

-224 DTFYQMT
+224 ETFYQMT
-231 RQFEDNYRTKTIFQK
+231 RQFEDNYRTKNIFQK
-246 NAGRWLKHNPPAK
+246 TAGRWLKHNPPAK
-259 PLTTKEMDTIYAL
+259 PLTTKEMDSIYAL
-272 PFEYKPHP
+272 PFAYQPHP
-280 VYKGQKIPAYE
+280 VYAGQKIPAYE
-291 QIKESITSHRG
+291 QIKDSITSHRG

-317 RNIQSRSEKSLL
+317 RNIQSRSETSLL
-329 QEAQKHTGTISDV
+329 KEAQKHTGTISDV
-342 GGPTVNMYA
+342 GGPTANMYA

-356 CFPETCKRN
+356 DFPETCKRS

-372 CPNLQINHSI
+372 CPNLQINHSV
-382 QVKLLDKISNLPNIK
+382 QLKILAKIGNLPRIK

-408 MAINDESYIEA
+408 MAVNDDNYIEA
-419 IATKYTGGRLKL
+419 LATKYTGGRLKL
-431 APEHSVPK
+431 APEHSVSS

-445 KPQIDIFEQF
+445 KPQIEVFEKF

-460 FYTQKAGLKRQI
+460 FYTNKAGLKSKI
-472 IPYIII
+472 IPYLII
-478 GHPGTNMDDALELHY
+478 GHPGTTMEDAFELRN
-493 WLRKNKLSV
+493 WLRKNKLKV

-524 DYETGEP
+524 DYETGKP

-547 INRTTMKLTGTS
+547 INR
-559 TIRKNDILVVQKF
+559 
-572 R
+572 

>member
-1 MQMPFLPVNQSDLNK
+1 MPFLPVNQSDLK
-16 RGWTALDIILISGDA
+16 ERDWDYLDIILISGDA
-31 YIDHPAFAAAI
+31 YIDHPSFAAAI

-52 KVGIIAQ
+52 RVGIIPQ
-59 PDWKND
+59 PDWRND
-65 SDFTV
+65 SSFTV
-70 LGKPRLFFGITSG
+70 LGKPRLFFGITAG
-83 NMDSMVNHYT
+83 NMDSIVNHYT

-99 NNDAYSPDGVTGK
+99 NDDAYSPDGISGK
-112 RPDRAVII
+112 RPDRAIII
-120 YTNILK
+120 YTNIIK

-160 LADSKADI
+160 LADSKGDI
-168 LLYGMGERPV
+168 LIYGMGERPV
-178 TDLAVLLQQGNPVS
+178 TELAILLQKGVPVS
-192 SIQNLPSSVVFSS
+192 SIQNLPSTVVFSS
-205 TPPTN
+205 TFPAK

-224 DTFYQMT
+224 ETFYQMT

-246 NAGRWLKHNPPAK
+246 TAGRWLKHNPPAK
-259 PLTTKEMDTIYAL
+259 PLTTKEMDSIYAL
-272 PFEYKPHP
+272 PFAYQPHP
-280 VYKGQKIPAYE
+280 VYAGHKIPAYE
-291 QIKESITSHRG
+291 QIKDSITSHRG

-317 RNIQSRSEKSLL
+317 RNIQSRSETSLL
-329 QEAQKHTGTISDV
+329 KEAQKHTGTITDV
-342 GGPTVNMYA
+342 GGPTANMYA

-356 CFPETCKRN
+356 DFPETCKRS

-372 CPNLQINHSI
+372 CPNLQINHSVQLKI
-382 QVKLLDKISNLPNIK
+382 LAKIGKLPRIK

-408 MAINDESYIEA
+408 MAVNDDNYIEA
-419 IATKYTGGRLKL
+419 LATKYTGGRLKL
-431 APEHSVPK
+431 APEHSVSS

-445 KPQIDIFEQF
+445 KPQIEVFEKF

-460 FYTQKAGLKRQI
+460 FYTNKAGLKSQI
-472 IPYIII
+472 IPYLII
-478 GHPGTNMDDALELHY
+478 GHPGTTMEDAFELRN
-493 WLRKNKLSV
+493 WLRKNKLKV

-524 DYETGEP
+524 DYETGKP

-547 INRTTMKLTGTS
+547 INR
-559 TIRKNDILVVQKF
+559 
-572 R
+572 

>member
-1 MQMPFLPVNQSDLNK
+1 MPFLPVNQSDLK
-16 RGWTALDIILISGDA
+16 ERDWDYLDIILISGDA
-31 YIDHPAFAAAI
+31 YIDHPSFAAAI

-52 KVGIIAQ
+52 RVGIIPQ
-59 PDWKND
+59 PDWRND
-65 SDFTV
+65 SSFTV
-70 LGKPRLFFGITSG
+70 LGKPRLFFGITAG
-83 NMDSMVNHYT
+83 NMDSIVNHYT

-99 NNDAYSPDGVTGK
+99 NDDAYSPDGISGK
-112 RPDRAVII
+112 RPDRAIII
-120 YTNILK
+120 YTNIIK

-160 LADSKADI
+160 LADSKGDI
-168 LLYGMGERPV
+168 LIYGMGERPV
-178 TDLAVLLQQGNPVS
+178 TDLAILLQKGVPVS
-192 SIQNLPSSVVFSS
+192 SIQNLPSTVVFSS
-205 TPPTN
+205 TFPAK

-224 DTFYQMT
+224 ETFYQMT

-246 NAGRWLKHNPPAK
+246 TAGRWLKHNPPAK
-259 PLTTKEMDTIYAL
+259 PLTTKEMDSIYAL
-272 PFEYKPHP
+272 PFAYQPHP
-280 VYKGQKIPAYE
+280 VYAGHKIPAYE
-291 QIKESITSHRG
+291 QIKDSITSHRG

-317 RNIQSRSEKSLL
+317 RNIQSRSETSLL
-329 QEAQKHTGTISDV
+329 KEAQKHTGTISDV
-342 GGPTVNMYA
+342 GGPTANMYA
-351 SFCRL
+351 SFCGL
-356 CFPETCKRN
+356 DFPETCKRN

-372 CPNLQINHSI
+372 CPNLQINHSVQLKI
-382 QVKLLDKISNLPNIK
+382 LAKIGKLPRIK

-408 MAINDESYIEA
+408 MAVNDDNYIEA

-431 APEHSVPK
+431 APEHSVSS

-445 KPQIDIFEQF
+445 KPQIEVFEKF

-460 FYTQKAGLKRQI
+460 FYTNKAGLKSQI
-472 IPYIII
+472 IPYLII
-478 GHPGTNMDDALELHY
+478 GHPGTTMEDAFELRN
-493 WLRKNKLSV
+493 WLRKNKLKV

-524 DYETGEP
+524 DYETGKP

-547 INRTTMKLTGTS
+547 IN
-559 TIRKNDILVVQKF
+559 Q
-572 R
+572 

>member
-1 MQMPFLPVNQSDLNK
+1 MPFLPVNQSDLK
-16 RGWTALDIILISGDA
+16 ERDWDYLDIILISGDA
-31 YIDHPAFAAAI
+31 YIDHPSFAAAI

-52 KVGIIAQ
+52 RVGIIPQ
-59 PDWKND
+59 PDWRND
-65 SDFTV
+65 SSFTV
-70 LGKPRLFFGITSG
+70 LGKPRLFFGITAG

-99 NNDAYSPDGVTGK
+99 NDDAYSPDGISGK
-112 RPDRAVII
+112 RPDRAIII
-120 YTNILK
+120 YTNIIK

-168 LLYGMGERPV
+168 LIYGMGERPV
-178 TDLAVLLQQGNPVS
+178 TELAILLQKGIPVS
-192 SIQNLPSSVVFSS
+192 SIQNLPSTVVFSS
-205 TPPTN
+205 TFPAK

-224 DTFYQMT
+224 ETFYQMT

-246 NAGRWLKHNPPAK
+246 TAGRWLKHNPPAK
-259 PLTTKEMDTIYAL
+259 PLTTKEMDSIYAL
-272 PFEYKPHP
+272 SFKYQPHP
-280 VYKGQKIPAYE
+280 VYAGHKIPAYE
-291 QIKESITSHRG
+291 QIKDSITSHRG

-317 RNIQSRSEKSLL
+317 RNIQSRSETSLL
-329 QEAQKHTGTISDV
+329 KEAQKHTGTITDV
-342 GGPTVNMYA
+342 GGPTANMYA

-356 CFPETCKRN
+356 DFPETCKRS

-372 CPNLQINHSI
+372 CPNLQINHSVQLEI
-382 QVKLLDKISNLPNIK
+382 LAKIGNLPRIK

-408 MAINDESYIEA
+408 MAVNDDNYIEA
-419 IATKYTGGRLKL
+419 LATKYTGGRLKL
-431 APEHSVPK
+431 APEHSVSS

-445 KPQIDIFEQF
+445 KPQIEVFEKF

-460 FYTQKAGLKRQI
+460 FYTNKAGLKSKI
-472 IPYIII
+472 IPYLII
-478 GHPGTNMDDALELHY
+478 GHPGTTMEDAFELRN
-493 WLRKNKLSV
+493 WLRKNKLKV

-524 DYETGEP
+524 DYETGKP

-547 INRTTMKLTGTS
+547 INR
-559 TIRKNDILVVQKF
+559 
-572 R
+572 

>member
-1 MQMPFLPVNQSDLNK
+1 MPFLPVNQSDLK
-16 RGWTALDIILISGDA
+16 ERDWDYLDIILISGDA
-31 YIDHPAFAAAI
+31 YIDHPSFAAAI

-52 KVGIIAQ
+52 RVGIIPQ
-59 PDWKND
+59 PDWRND
-65 SDFTV
+65 SSFTV
-70 LGKPRLFFGITSG
+70 LGKPRLFFGITAG

-99 NNDAYSPDGVTGK
+99 NDDAYSPDGISGK
-112 RPDRAVII
+112 RPDRAIII
-120 YTNILK
+120 YTNIIK

-168 LLYGMGERPV
+168 LIYGMGERPV
-178 TDLAVLLQQGNPVS
+178 TELAILLQKGVPVS
-192 SIQNLPSSVVFSS
+192 SIQNLPSTVVFSS
-205 TPPTN
+205 TFPAK

-224 DTFYQMT
+224 ETFYQMT

-246 NAGRWLKHNPPAK
+246 TAGRWLKHNPPAK
-259 PLTTKEMDTIYAL
+259 PLTTKEMDSIYAL
-272 PFEYKPHP
+272 SFKYQPHP
-280 VYKGQKIPAYE
+280 VYAGHKIPAYE
-291 QIKESITSHRG
+291 QIKDSITSHRG

-317 RNIQSRSEKSLL
+317 RNIQSRSETSLL
-329 QEAQKHTGTISDV
+329 KEAQKHTGTITDV
-342 GGPTVNMYA
+342 GGPTANMYA

-356 CFPETCKRN
+356 DFPETCKRS

-372 CPNLQINHSI
+372 CPNLQINHSVQLKI
-382 QVKLLDKISNLPNIK
+382 LAKIGKLPRIK

-408 MAINDESYIEA
+408 MAVNDDNYIEA
-419 IATKYTGGRLKL
+419 LATKYTGGRLKL
-431 APEHSVPK
+431 APEHSVSS

-445 KPQIDIFEQF
+445 KPQIEVFEKF

-460 FYTQKAGLKRQI
+460 FYTNKAGLKSQI
-472 IPYIII
+472 IPYLII
-478 GHPGTNMDDALELHY
+478 GHPGTTMEDAFELRN
-493 WLRKNKLSV
+493 WLRKNKLKV

-524 DYETGEP
+524 DYETGKP

-547 INRTTMKLTGTS
+547 INR
-559 TIRKNDILVVQKF
+559 
-572 R
+572 

>member
-1 MQMPFLPVNQSDLNK
+1 MPFLPVNQSDLK
-16 RGWTALDIILISGDA
+16 ERDWDYLDIILISGDA
-31 YIDHPAFAAAI
+31 YIDHPSFAAAI

-52 KVGIIAQ
+52 RVGIIPQ
-59 PDWKND
+59 PDWRND
-65 SDFTV
+65 SSFTV
-70 LGKPRLFFGITSG
+70 LGKPRLFFGITAG
-83 NMDSMVNHYT
+83 NMDSIVNHYT

-99 NNDAYSPDGVTGK
+99 NDDAYSPDGISGK
-112 RPDRAVII
+112 RPDRAIII
-120 YTNILK
+120 YTNIIK

-168 LLYGMGERPV
+168 LIYGMGERPV
-178 TDLAVLLQQGNPVS
+178 TELAILLQKGIPVS
-192 SIQNLPSSVVFSS
+192 SIQNLPSTVVFSS
-205 TPPTN
+205 TFPAK

-224 DTFYQMT
+224 ETFYQMT

-246 NAGRWLKHNPPAK
+246 TAGRWLKHNPPAK
-259 PLTTKEMDTIYAL
+259 PLTTKEMDSIYAL
-272 PFEYKPHP
+272 SFKYQPHP
-280 VYKGQKIPAYE
+280 VYAGHKIPAYE
-291 QIKESITSHRG
+291 QIKDSITSHRG

-317 RNIQSRSEKSLL
+317 RNIQSRSETSLL
-329 QEAQKHTGTISDV
+329 KEAQKHTGTITDV
-342 GGPTVNMYA
+342 GGPTANMYA

-356 CFPETCKRN
+356 DFPETCKRS

-372 CPNLQINHSI
+372 CPNLQINHSV
-382 QVKLLDKISNLPNIK
+382 QLKILAKIGNLPRIK

-408 MAINDESYIEA
+408 MAVNDDNYIEA
-419 IATKYTGGRLKL
+419 LATKYTGGRLKL
-431 APEHSVPK
+431 APEHSVSS

-445 KPQIDIFEQF
+445 KPQIEVFEKF

-460 FYTQKAGLKRQI
+460 FYTNKAGLKSKI
-472 IPYIII
+472 IPYLII
-478 GHPGTNMDDALELHY
+478 GHPGTTMEDAFELRN
-493 WLRKNKLSV
+493 WLRKNKLKV

-524 DYETGEP
+524 DYETGKP

-547 INRTTMKLTGTS
+547 INR
-559 TIRKNDILVVQKF
+559 
-572 R
+572 

>member
-1 MQMPFLPVNQSDLNK
+1 MPFLPVNQSDLK
-16 RGWTALDIILISGDA
+16 ERDWDYLDIILISGDA
-31 YIDHPAFAAAI
+31 YIDHPSFAAAI

-52 KVGIIAQ
+52 RVGIIPQ
-59 PDWKND
+59 PDWRND
-65 SDFTV
+65 SAFTV
-70 LGKPRLFFGITSG
+70 LGKPRLFFGITAG

-99 NNDAYSPDGVTGK
+99 NDDAYSPDGISGK
-112 RPDRAVII
+112 RPDRAIII
-120 YTNILK
+120 YTNIIK

-168 LLYGMGERPV
+168 LIYGMGERPV
-178 TDLAVLLQQGNPVS
+178 TDLAILLQKGIPVS
-192 SIQNLPSSVVFSS
+192 SIQNLPSTVVFSS
-205 TPPTN
+205 TFPAK

-224 DTFYQMT
+224 ETFYQMT

-246 NAGRWLKHNPPAK
+246 TAGRWLKHNPPAK
-259 PLTTKEMDTIYAL
+259 PLTTKEMDSIYAL
-272 PFEYKPHP
+272 PFAYQPHP
-280 VYKGQKIPAYE
+280 IYAVHKIPAYE
-291 QIKESITSHRG
+291 QIKDSITSHRG

-317 RNIQSRSEKSLL
+317 RNIQSRSETSLL
-329 QEAQKHTGTISDV
+329 KEAQKHTGTITDV
-342 GGPTVNMYA
+342 GGPTANMYA

-356 CFPETCKRN
+356 DFPDTCKRS

-372 CPNLQINHSI
+372 CPNLQINHSV
-382 QVKLLDKISNLPNIK
+382 QLKILAKIGNLPRIK

-408 MAINDESYIEA
+408 MAVNDDNYIEA
-419 IATKYTGGRLKL
+419 LATKYTGGRLKL
-431 APEHSVPK
+431 APEHSVSS

-445 KPQIDIFEQF
+445 KPQIEVFEKF

-460 FYTQKAGLKRQI
+460 FYTNKAGRKSQI
-472 IPYIII
+472 IPYLII
-478 GHPGTNMDDALELHY
+478 GHPGTTMEDAFELRN
-493 WLRKNKLSV
+493 WLRKNKLKV

-524 DYETGEP
+524 DYETGKP

-547 INRTTMKLTGTS
+547 INR
-559 TIRKNDILVVQKF
+559 
-572 R
+572 

>member
-1 MQMPFLPVNQSDLNK
+1 MLFLPVNQSDLK
-16 RGWTALDIILISGDA
+16 ERDWDYLDIILISGDA
-31 YIDHPAFAAAI
+31 YIDHPSFAAAI

-52 KVGIIAQ
+52 RVGIIPQ
-59 PDWKND
+59 PDWRND
-65 SDFTV
+65 SAFTV
-70 LGKPRLFFGITSG
+70 LGKPRLFFGITAG

-99 NNDAYSPDGVTGK
+99 NDDAYSPDGISGK
-112 RPDRAVII
+112 RPDRAIII
-120 YTNILK
+120 YTNIIK

-168 LLYGMGERPV
+168 LIYGMGERPV
-178 TDLAVLLQQGNPVS
+178 TDLAILLQKGIPVS
-192 SIQNLPSSVVFSS
+192 SIQNLPSTVVFSS
-205 TPPTN
+205 TFPAK

-224 DTFYQMT
+224 ETFYQMT

-246 NAGRWLKHNPPAK
+246 TAGRWLKHNPPAK
-259 PLTTKEMDTIYAL
+259 PLTTKEMDSIYAL
-272 PFEYKPHP
+272 PFAYQPHP
-280 VYKGQKIPAYE
+280 VYAGHKIPAYE
-291 QIKESITSHRG
+291 QIKDSITSHRG

-317 RNIQSRSEKSLL
+317 RNIQSRSETSLL
-329 QEAQKHTGTISDV
+329 KEAQKHTGTITDV
-342 GGPTVNMYA
+342 GGPTANMYA

-356 CFPETCKRN
+356 DFPDTCKRS

-372 CPNLQINHSI
+372 CPNLQINHSV
-382 QVKLLDKISNLPNIK
+382 QLKILAKIGNLPRIK

-408 MAINDESYIEA
+408 MAVNDDNYIEA
-419 IATKYTGGRLKL
+419 LATKYTGGRLKL
-431 APEHSVPK
+431 APEHSVSS

-445 KPQIDIFEQF
+445 KPQIEVFEKF

-460 FYTQKAGLKRQI
+460 FYTNKAGLKSQI
-472 IPYIII
+472 IPYLII
-478 GHPGTNMDDALELHY
+478 GHPGTTMEDAFELRN
-493 WLRKNKLSV
+493 WLRKNKLKV

-524 DYETGEP
+524 DYETGKP

-547 INRTTMKLTGTS
+547 INR
-559 TIRKNDILVVQKF
+559 
-572 R
+572 

>member
-1 MQMPFLPVNQSDLNK
+1 MPFLPVNQSDLK
-16 RGWTALDIILISGDA
+16 ERDWDYLDIILISGDA
-31 YIDHPAFAAAI
+31 YIDHPSFAAAI

-52 KVGIIAQ
+52 RVGIIPQ
-59 PDWKND
+59 PDWRND
-65 SDFTV
+65 SAFTV
-70 LGKPRLFFGITSG
+70 LGKPRLFFGITAG

-99 NNDAYSPDGVTGK
+99 NDDAYSPDGISGK
-112 RPDRAVII
+112 RPDRAIII
-120 YTNILK
+120 YTNIIK

-168 LLYGMGERPV
+168 LIYGMGERPV
-178 TDLAVLLQQGNPVS
+178 TELAILLQKGIPVS
-192 SIQNLPSSVVFSS
+192 SIQNLPSTVVFSS
-205 TPPTN
+205 TFPAK

-224 DTFYQMT
+224 ETFYQMT
-231 RQFEDNYRTKTIFQK
+231 RQFEDNYRTKNIFQK
-246 NAGRWLKHNPPAK
+246 TAGRWMKHNPPAK
-259 PLTTKEMDTIYAL
+259 PLTTKEMDSIYAL
-272 PFEYKPHP
+272 PFAYQPHP
-280 VYKGQKIPAYE
+280 VYAGHKIPAYE
-291 QIKESITSHRG
+291 QIKDSITSHRG

-317 RNIQSRSEKSLL
+317 RNIQFRSETSLL
-329 QEAQKHTGTISDV
+329 KEAQKHTGTISDV
-342 GGPTVNMYA
+342 GGPTANMYA

-356 CFPETCKRN
+356 DFPETCKRS

-372 CPNLQINHSI
+372 CPNLQINHSV
-382 QVKLLDKISNLPNIK
+382 QLKILAKIGNLPRIK

-408 MAINDESYIEA
+408 MAVNDDNYIEA
-419 IATKYTGGRLKL
+419 LATKYTGGRLKL
-431 APEHSVPK
+431 APEHSVSS

-445 KPQIDIFEQF
+445 KPQIEVFEKF

-460 FYTQKAGLKRQI
+460 FYTNKAGLKSQI
-472 IPYIII
+472 IPYLII
-478 GHPGTNMDDALELHY
+478 GHPGTTMEDAFELRN
-493 WLRKNKLSV
+493 WLRKNKLKV

-524 DYETGEP
+524 DYETGKP

-547 INRTTMKLTGTS
+547 INR
-559 TIRKNDILVVQKF
+559 
-572 R
+572 

>member
-1 MQMPFLPVNQSDLNK
+1 MPFLPVNQSDLK
-16 RGWTALDIILISGDA
+16 ERDWDYLDIILISGDA
-31 YIDHPAFAAAI
+31 YIDHPSFAAAI

-52 KVGIIAQ
+52 RVGIIPQ
-59 PDWKND
+59 PDWRND
-65 SDFTV
+65 SSFTV
-70 LGKPRLFFGITSG
+70 LGKPRLFFGITAG

-99 NNDAYSPDGVTGK
+99 NDDAYSPDGISGK
-112 RPDRAVII
+112 RPDRAIII
-120 YTNILK
+120 YTNIIK

-168 LLYGMGERPV
+168 LIYGMGERPV
-178 TDLAVLLQQGNPVS
+178 TELAILLQKGIPVS
-192 SIQNLPSSVVFSS
+192 SIQNLPSTVVFSS
-205 TPPTN
+205 TFPAK

-224 DTFYQMT
+224 ETFYQMT

-246 NAGRWLKHNPPAK
+246 TAGRWLKHNPPAK
-259 PLTTKEMDTIYAL
+259 PLTTKEMDSIYAL
-272 PFEYKPHP
+272 SFKYQPHP
-280 VYKGQKIPAYE
+280 VYAGHKIPAYE
-291 QIKESITSHRG
+291 QIKDSITSHRG

-317 RNIQSRSEKSLL
+317 RNIQSRSETSLL
-329 QEAQKHTGTISDV
+329 KEAQKHTGTITDV
-342 GGPTVNMYA
+342 GGPTANMYA

-356 CFPETCKRN
+356 DFPETCKRS

-372 CPNLQINHSI
+372 CPNLQINHSV
-382 QVKLLDKISNLPNIK
+382 QLKILAKIGNLPRIK

-408 MAINDESYIEA
+408 MAVNDDNYIEA
-419 IATKYTGGRLKL
+419 LATKYTGGRLKL
-431 APEHSVPK
+431 APEHSVSS

-445 KPQIDIFEQF
+445 KPQIEVFEKF

-460 FYTQKAGLKRQI
+460 FYTNKAGLKSKI
-472 IPYIII
+472 IPYLII
-478 GHPGTNMDDALELHY
+478 GHPGTTMEDAFELRN
-493 WLRKNKLSV
+493 WLRKNKLKV

-511 PMTISTCMYYTGL
+511 PMTISTCMYYTAL
-524 DYETGEP
+524 DYETGKP

-547 INRTTMKLTGTS
+547 INR
-559 TIRKNDILVVQKF
+559 
-572 R
+572 

>member
-1 MQMPFLPVNQSDLNK
+1 MPFLPVNQSDLK
-16 RGWTALDIILISGDA
+16 ERDWDYLDIILISGDA
-31 YIDHPAFAAAI
+31 YIDHPSFAAAI

-52 KVGIIAQ
+52 RVGIIPQ
-59 PDWKND
+59 PDWRND
-65 SDFTV
+65 SSFTV
-70 LGKPRLFFGITSG
+70 LGKPRLFFGITAG

-99 NNDAYSPDGVTGK
+99 NDDAYSPDGISGK
-112 RPDRAVII
+112 RPDRAIII
-120 YTNILK
+120 YTNIIK

-168 LLYGMGERPV
+168 LIYGMGERPV
-178 TDLAVLLQQGNPVS
+178 TELAILLQKGIPVS
-192 SIQNLPSSVVFSS
+192 SIQNLPSTVVFSS
-205 TPPTN
+205 TFPAK

-224 DTFYQMT
+224 ETFYQMT

-246 NAGRWLKHNPPAK
+246 TAGRWLKHNPPAK
-259 PLTTKEMDTIYAL
+259 PLTTKEMDSIYAL
-272 PFEYKPHP
+272 SFKYQPHP
-280 VYKGQKIPAYE
+280 VYAGHKIPAYE
-291 QIKESITSHRG
+291 QIKDSITSHRG

-317 RNIQSRSEKSLL
+317 RNIQSRSETSLL
-329 QEAQKHTGTISDV
+329 KEAQKHTGTITDV
-342 GGPTVNMYA
+342 GGPTANMYA

-356 CFPETCKRN
+356 DFPETCKRS

-372 CPNLQINHSI
+372 CPNLQINHSV
-382 QVKLLDKISNLPNIK
+382 QLKILAKIGNLPRIK

-408 MAINDESYIEA
+408 MAVNDDNYIEA
-419 IATKYTGGRLKL
+419 LATKYTGGRLKL
-431 APEHSVPK
+431 APEHSVSS

-445 KPQIDIFEQF
+445 KPQIEVFEKF

-460 FYTQKAGLKRQI
+460 FYTNKAGLKSKI
-472 IPYIII
+472 IPYLII
-478 GHPGTNMDDALELHY
+478 GHPGTTMEDAFELRN
-493 WLRKNKLSV
+493 WLRKNKLKV

-524 DYETGEP
+524 DYETGKP

-547 INRTTMKLTGTS
+547 INR
-559 TIRKNDILVVQKF
+559 
-572 R
+572 